1 MEQHGQHYSKNKT
14 IKINYLQKTVME
26 KPTKLQETELQEL
39 RNFQT
44 QSEKLIAQLGQ
55 LSFRKLQIE
64 KEEEYLKQTF
74 EQIIT
79 AEVELSKKLKE
90 TYGDIQIDLKEGDII
105 YS

>member
-1 MEQHGQHYSKNKT
+1 
-14 IKINYLQKTVME
+14 ME

-44 QSEKLIAQLGQ
+44 QSEKLIGQLGQ

-64 KEEEYLKQTF
+64 KEEEYLKQAF
-74 EQIIT
+74 EQIT
-79 AEVELSKKLKE
+79 LAEVELSKKLKE
-90 TYGDIQIDLKEGDII
+90 IYGDIQIDLKEGDII

>member
-1 MEQHGQHYSKNKT
+1 
-14 IKINYLQKTVME
+14 ME

-44 QSEKLIAQLGQ
+44 QSEKLIGQLGQ

-64 KEEEYLKQTF
+64 KEEEYLKQAF
-74 EQIIT
+74 EQIT
-79 AEVELSKKLKE
+79 LDEVELSKKLKE
-90 TYGDIQIDLKEGDII
+90 IYGDIQIDLKEGDII

>member
-1 MEQHGQHYSKNKT
+1 
-14 IKINYLQKTVME
+14 ME

-39 RNFQT
+39 KNFQFK
-44 QSEKLIAQLGQ
+44 SEELIAQLGQ

-64 KEEEYLKQTF
+64 KEEQYLKQTF
-74 EQIIT
+74 EQIIA

-90 TYGDIQIDLKEGDII
+90 TYGDVQIDLKEGDII